1 VITPP
6 GRAAPRGIRS
16 SLFVFPSD
24 LVDEGVDRVL
34 ARVRERGVDA
44 VTLAV
49 AYHQA
54 RDLTPRSPLRRLV
67 YRQDGVF
74 VPLLK
79 GPHVV
84 RSSARHQAA
93 RSRTTT
99 ATATTHQRAPVT
111 QSRGERVAGLHRSSD

>member
-1 VITPP
+1 
-6 GRAAPRGIRS
+6 
-16 SLFVFPSD
+16 
-24 LVDEGVDRVL
+24 VDEGVDRVL
-34 ARVRERGVDA
+34 TRVRERGVDA

-79 GPHVV
+79 APHVV
-84 RSSARHQAA
+84 RVLRRPPPGRPIQDDHGNGDDAPQSAGHPVPRRA
-93 RSRTTT
+93 RGQPAPLVGPGRDKAGYRKRMRTPTT
-99 ATATTHQRAPVT
+99 
-111 QSRGERVAGLHRSSD
+111 GG